1 MRKLLILV
9 LLALALS
16 SCLSANVGV
25 GPGGLHGGV
34 GVYFLILIQLN
45 GKNFLRGEMKWKN

>member
-34 GVYFLILIQLN
+34 GVYFQISSYLN
-45 GKNFLRGEMKWKN
+45 EKNFLRGEMK

>member
-1 MRKLLILV
+1 MKKLLILV

-25 GPGGLHGGV
+25 EPGGVHGGV
-34 GVYFLILIQLN
+34 GVYF
-45 GKNFLRGEMKWKN
+45 